1 MEYKSVRGNMDE
13 SIANQ
18 FAEEL
23 NAGEVIE
30 WCGKPQQGIYIKK
43 EDTLDFLFSA
53 VFGGVLLAIGY
64 KLILGGPPIFI
75 IFIGVL
81 LAPFG
86 FYMIIGKFIY
96 QSWQRKKI
104 FYAVTNLRI
113 IIKYGI
119 ETQNTKT
126 ILIKDLNDINV
137 NIRKNGKGVIAFGT
151 TLGIP
156 MRYRR
161 YGEDYIERT
170 MSAPTFEMI
179 DEVQKVYDLIKDLQ
193 WKNNAKL

>member
-1 MEYKSVRGNMDE
+1 MDE

-23 NAGEVIE
+23 NPDEVIE

-43 EDTLDFLFSA
+43 EDTLDFLFSTF
-53 VFGGVLLAIGY
+53 FGGLLLAISY
-64 KLILGGPPIFI
+64 RLLLGGPPIFI

-81 LAPFG
+81 IAPFG

-96 QSWQRKKI
+96 QKWQRKKT
-104 FYAVTNLRI
+104 FYAVTNQRI

-119 ETQNTKT
+119 DTQNTKT
-126 ILIKDLNDINV
+126 LLIKELNDINI

-161 YGEDYIERT
+161 YGDDYIERT

-179 DEVQKVYDLIKDLQ
+179 DNVQSVYNLIKKLQ
-193 WKNNAKL
+193 WEKNNM